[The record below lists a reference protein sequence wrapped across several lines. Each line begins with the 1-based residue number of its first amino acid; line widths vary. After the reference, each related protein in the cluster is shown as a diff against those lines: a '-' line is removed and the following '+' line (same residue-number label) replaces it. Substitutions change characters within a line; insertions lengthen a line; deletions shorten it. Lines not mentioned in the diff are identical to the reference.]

1 MRPYLLLFAA
11 FILFSVGCV
20 QHHYS
25 PNFIQ
30 TPYLDKKGDVML
42 TAAVSGSPFSL
53 NGDFHASYSPVK
65 YGTLMLNYFRTS
77 TSFEDANVFGGT
89 IYNQTTK
96 GYLVEGALG
105 GYLPVS
111 FGTGALYVGW
121 GQGQMRNDFG
131 IGRIA
136 DLRLQRFFVQ
146 PTFTF
151 KNDWFRLGMGLRVVR
166 LNFPSGSIDYRIEP
180 GDIEKIQRLEKE
192 SPFWFPEMG
201 GNIGVHFKPVTISA
215 SLVIVGAQPASDYGF
230 DASNIGLGI
239 SLELNEL
246 FKKRGRKPII
256 QE

>member
-1 MRPYLLLFAA
+1 MRPFILLFAA
-11 FILFSVGCV
+11 FLLFSVGCV

-30 TPYLDKKGDVML
+30 TPYLEKKGDGVV
-42 TAAVSGSPFSL
+42 TAAVSGSPGSL

-65 YGTLMLNYFRTS
+65 YGTVMLNYLRTS
-77 TSFEDANVFGGT
+77 TSFDNANVFGGT
-89 IYNQTTK
+89 TYHQTTK

-105 GYLPVS
+105 GYLPVF

-151 KNDWFRLGMGLRVVR
+151 KNDWFRLGMGLRLVR
-166 LNFPSGSIDYRIEP
+166 LNFPSGDIDYRIEP
-180 GDIEKIQRLEKE
+180 SDIEKIQRLENE
-192 SPFWFPEMG
+192 SPFWFPELG
-201 GNIGVHFKPVTISA
+201 GNLGVHFRPVTISA
-215 SLVIVGAQPASDYGF
+215 NLVIVGARPASEYGF
-230 DASNIGLGI
+230 DGSNIGVGI

-246 FKKRGRKPII
+246 FKKRGQKPII
-256 QE
+256 EE